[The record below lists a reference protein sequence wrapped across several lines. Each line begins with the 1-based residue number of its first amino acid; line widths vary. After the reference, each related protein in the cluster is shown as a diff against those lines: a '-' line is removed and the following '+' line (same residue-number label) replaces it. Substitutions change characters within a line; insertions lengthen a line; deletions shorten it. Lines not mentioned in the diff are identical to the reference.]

1 MAQNGGISSFL
12 HRSILRA
19 KTTLVFSYSHADEAL
34 RNELEKHLSPLKRTG
49 KITTWH
55 DRRIVPGQEFERQIA
70 HYFSQADIIL
80 ILISSDF
87 IASDYC
93 YQVEMKNVRILA
105 WREQPFWRNVNA
117 DSGFT

>member
-93 YQVEMKNVRILA
+93 YQVEMK
-105 WREQPFWRNVNA
+105 
-117 DSGFT
+117 